1 MTQFASSCRAKFS
14 PIQAIS
20 GALGAQEV
28 LKAATGLY
36 NPVKQFLLYDCDEVL
51 EPASAK
57 EEDDSNEDE
66 ANLIAKGQSYI
77 L

>member
-1 MTQFASSCRAKFS
+1 
-14 PIQAIS
+14 
-20 GALGAQEV
+20 
-28 LKAATGLY
+28 
-36 NPVKQFLLYDCDEVL
+36 VL